1 MTRENLATRR
11 RPPARVV
18 LASPKRDLGGP
29 YVQNLSVRQRIL
41 GCFLLILALMA
52 IMGGITFSRFSQV
65 DREAVS
71 IQQGAMPG
79 LSLSLQLMA
88 AWENEYSLLEAEIL
102 EDDPALIQAVG
113 VQIAV
118 NHTLIGNLTNSYD
131 AVITQDQARQD
142 FAPLKALSASYF
154 AAEAPIM
161 QNTVANQDAQARD
174 QAKAQLKPLFLQI
187 QATLQTLADFNKA
200 NANASTQ
207 QIVRSVVAARL
218 TILGVYVIAILVA
231 VVGGYLL
238 FQAIARPLAA
248 LIAVLEVM
256 RSGDFSQRLD
266 DERGDEFGTLA
277 KGFNRMADD
286 LTALISQVQKTG
298 VQVSTSITEIAA
310 TSKQQQATATEIAA
324 TTTEIGATA
333 KEISATSHELGRT
346 MAEVSSVAE
355 QTAVLAGGGQAGLGR
370 MEETM
375 RQVVAASQA
384 INARLGTLNEKAS
397 NISQVVTTITK
408 VADQT
413 NLLSLNAAIEAEKA
427 GEYGRGFAVVA
438 AEIRR
443 LADQTAVSTY
453 DIEQMVRDIQSAAAA
468 GVMGMDK
475 FSEEV
480 RRGMNEVQ
488 QVGSQ
493 LSEIIR
499 QVQGL
504 APQVES
510 VNEGM
515 QAQASGAEQISQALG
530 QLSEAAQ
537 QTVDSLH
544 QTALAMD
551 ELNHASNGLHGSVLR
566 FKLA

>member
-1 MTRENLATRR
+1 M
-11 RPPARVV
+11 
-18 LASPKRDLGGP
+18 
-29 YVQNLSVRQRIL
+29 QNLSVRQRIL

-52 IMGGITFSRFSQV
+52 VMGGITFNRFSQV
-65 DREAVS
+65 NREAVN
-71 IQQGAMPG
+71 IQQVAVPE

-88 AWENEYSLLEAEIL
+88 AWEDEYGLLEAQIL
-102 EDDPALIQAVG
+102 EDDPAEIQAATAAIVAHHA
-113 VQIAV
+113 VIAS
-118 NHTLIGNLTNSYD
+118 LTNAY
-131 AVITQDQARQD
+131 AAAITEDQARQD
-142 FAPLKALSASYF
+142 FAPLADLSTKYF
-154 AAEAPIM
+154 AAENAIAQM
-161 QNTVANQDAQARD
+161 GIANQDAQARD
-174 QAKAQLKPLFLQI
+174 AAKDQLRPLFVQI
-187 QATLQTLADFNKA
+187 QTTLQKLADFNKA
-200 NANASTQ
+200 NADASTG

-231 VVGGYLL
+231 VIGGYLL

-248 LIAVLEVM
+248 LIGVLEVM

-266 DERGDEFGTLA
+266 DDRGDEFGTLA

-286 LTALISQVQKTG
+286 LTALISQIQKTG

-384 INARLGTLNEKAS
+384 INVRLGTLNEKAS

>member
-1 MTRENLATRR
+1 L
-11 RPPARVV
+11 
-18 LASPKRDLGGP
+18 
-29 YVQNLSVRQRIL
+29 QNLSVRHRIL

-52 IMGGITFSRFSQV
+52 IMGGVTFNRFSEIN
-65 DREAVS
+65 REAVN
-71 IQQGAMPG
+71 IQQVAVPE

-88 AWENEYSLLEAEIL
+88 AWEDEYSLIEEQIL
-102 EDDPALIQAVG
+102 ENDPAAIQAVDAK
-113 VQIAV
+113 ILAHHAV
-118 NHTLIGNLTNSYD
+118 ISSLTNEYE
-131 AVITQDQARQD
+131 AAIVQDQARQD
-142 FAPLKALSASYF
+142 FAPLKDLSDKYF
-154 AAEAPIM
+154 ATESTII
-161 QNTVANQDAQARD
+161 QLGNTNQDTQAFD
-174 QAKAQLKPLFLQI
+174 AAKAQLRPLFQQI
-187 QATLQTLADFNKA
+187 QATLQTLADYNKQ
-200 NANASTQ
+200 NADASTR
-207 QIVRSVVAARL
+207 QIVRSVAAARL
-218 TILGVYVIAILVA
+218 TILIVYVIAILVA

-256 RSGDFSQRLD
+256 RSGDFSQRLED
-266 DERGDEFGTLA
+266 VRGDEFGTLA

-286 LTALISQVQKTG
+286 LAALILQVQKTG

-346 MAEVSSVAE
+346 MAEVSAVAD
-355 QTAVLAGGGQAGLGR
+355 QTAVLAGGGQAGLAR

-384 INARLGTLNEKAS
+384 INTRLGALNEKAS

-453 DIEQMVRDIQSAAAA
+453 DIEQMVRDIQSSAAA

-515 QAQASGAEQISQALG
+515 QTQASGAEQISQALG

-566 FKLA
+566 FKLQA